1 MSNSSLVSYTQ
12 ISPNR
17 NSPRNQPISKIT
29 IHHMAGD
36 TTLQSFGA
44 SVAKTSR
51 AMSANYA
58 IDSDGNIGLFCPES
72 DRSWCSSSAW
82 NDNRAVTIEVANDG
96 GGPDWHVS
104 DAAIN
109 ALIKLCVDICQ
120 RNGMTKLEYTGTPD
134 GSLTTHRMFTATL
147 CPGPYLLSKIP
158 DIAQQVTAQLQNQET
173 DAQQYFI
180 DVMVGKCRERCTAA
194 GILPS
199 LCIAQACVESAYG
212 TSELAVN
219 ANNLFG
225 IKAGSGWSGQTYT
238 KNTQEWDGSKYITVS
253 AAFRAYDTMVAC
265 VEDYLDKITTM
276 DRYKN
281 LVGCTDIREACR
293 LIREDGWATSP
304 TYTETLL
311 DRVDKHNLTQY
322 DSVPEVPADT
332 GYQKISLDEIE
343 VPVAV
348 AMEFFAAAKKHG
360 LDNDVAYHAVDATQR
375 ISLDPTV
382 LTSSAA
388 MDFYQVAHKHG
399 LDNDVAYHAAYVK
412 EM

>member
-17 NSPRNQPISKIT
+17 NSPREQPISKIT
-29 IHHMAGD
+29 IHHMAGN

-44 SVAKTSR
+44 MVAKESR

-58 IDSDGNIGLFCPES
+58 IDSRGGIGLFCPES
-72 DRSWCSSSAW
+72 DRSWCSSSPW
-82 NDNRAVTIEVANDG
+82 NDHRAITIEVANDG
-96 GGPDWHVS
+96 GDPDWHVS
-104 DAAIN
+104 DAAI
-109 ALIKLCVDICQ
+109 ASLIELCVDICK
-120 RNGMTKLEYTGTPD
+120 RNGMTKLEYTGD
-134 GSLTTHRMFTATL
+134 QNGSLTTHRMFTNTV

-158 DIAQQVTAQLQNQET
+158 YIAQQVTARIQNGET

-180 DVMVGKCRERCTAA
+180 DVMVTKCQDRCIAA

-225 IKAGSGWSGQTYT
+225 IKAGSGWTGKTYT
-238 KNTQEWDGSKYITVS
+238 KQTQEWDGTKYITVS
-253 AAFRAYDTMVAC
+253 AAFRAYNTMVAC
-265 VEDYLDKITTM
+265 VEDYLTKLTTM
-276 DRYKN
+276 DRYAN
-281 LVGCTDIREACR
+281 LVGCTDIQEACR

-304 TYTETLL
+304 TYTETLMA
-311 DRVDKHNLTQY
+311 RVDKHDLTQY
-322 DSVPEVPADT
+322 DTVQEPPVDT

-343 VPVAV
+343 VPVMV

-360 LDNDVAYHAVDATQR
+360 LDNDVAYHAECATQR
-375 ISLDPTV
+375 ISIDPTV
-382 LTSSAA
+382 LTSAAA
-388 MDFYQVAHKHG
+388 MDFYQIARKYG
-399 LDNDVAYHAAYVK
+399 LDNDVAYHATYAK

>member
-17 NSPRNQPISKIT
+17 NSPREQPISKIT
-29 IHHMAGD
+29 IHHMAGN

-44 SVAKTSR
+44 MVAKESR

-58 IDSDGNIGLFCPES
+58 IDSRGGIGLFCPES
-72 DRSWCSSSAW
+72 DRSWCSSSPW
-82 NDNRAVTIEVANDG
+82 NDHRAITIEVANDG
-96 GGPDWHVS
+96 GDPDWHVS
-104 DAAIN
+104 DAAI
-109 ALIKLCVDICQ
+109 ASLIELCVDICK
-120 RNGMTKLEYTGTPD
+120 RNGMTKLEYTGD
-134 GSLTTHRMFTATL
+134 QNGSLTTHRMFTNTV

-158 DIAQQVTAQLQNQET
+158 YIAQQVTARIQNGET

-180 DVMVGKCRERCTAA
+180 DVMVTKCQDRCIAA

-225 IKAGSGWSGQTYT
+225 IKAGSGWTGKTYT
-238 KNTQEWDGSKYITVS
+238 KQTQEWDGTKYITVS

-265 VEDYLDKITTM
+265 VEDYLTKLTTM
-276 DRYKN
+276 DRYAN
-281 LVGCTDIREACR
+281 LVGCTDIQEACR

-304 TYTETLL
+304 TYTETLMA
-311 DRVDKHNLTQY
+311 RVDKHDLTQY
-322 DSVPEVPADT
+322 DTVQEPPVDT

-343 VPVAV
+343 VPVMV

-360 LDNDVAYHAVDATQR
+360 LDNDVAYHAECATQR

-382 LTSSAA
+382 LTSAAA
-388 MDFYQVAHKHG
+388 MDFYQVARKYG
-399 LDNDVAYHAAYVK
+399 LDNDVAYHAEYAK

>member
-1 MSNSSLVSYTQ
+1 MSNSNLVSYTQ

-82 NDNRAVTIEVANDG
+82 NDNRAITIEVANDG

-388 MDFYQVAHKHG
+388 MDFYQVARKYG
-399 LDNDVAYHAAYVK
+399 LDNDVAYHATYIDTK
-412 EM
+412 

>member
-82 NDNRAVTIEVANDG
+82 NDNRAITIEVANDG
-96 GGPDWHVS
+96 GEPDWHVS

-120 RNGMTKLEYTGTPD
+120 RNGMTKLEYTGTTD

-158 DIAQQVTAQLQNQET
+158 EIAKQVTAQLQGQAGDANQT
-173 DAQQYFI
+173 FI
-180 DVMVGKCRERCTAA
+180 DVMVGKCQDRCTAA

-212 TSELAVN
+212 TSELAVQ

-253 AAFRAYDTMVAC
+253 AVFRAYDTMVAC

-360 LDNDVAYHAVDATQR
+360 LDNDVAYHAADATQR

>member
-1 MSNSSLVSYTQ
+1 MSNSNLIVYTQ

-29 IHHMAGD
+29 IHHMAGNM
-36 TTLQSFGA
+36 TLQSFGA
-44 SVAKTSR
+44 MVAKTSR
-51 AMSANYA
+51 QMSSNYA
-58 IDSDGNIGLFCPES
+58 IDSQGNRGLYCPES
-72 DRSWCSSSAW
+72 DRSWCSSSPW
-82 NDNRAVTIEVANDG
+82 NDHRAVTIEVANDG
-96 GGPDWHVS
+96 GAPDWHVS
-104 DAAIN
+104 DAAIDS
-109 ALIKLCVDICQ
+109 LIELCVDICK
-120 RNGMTKLEYTGTPD
+120 RNGMTKLEYTGDQT
-134 GSLTTHRMFTATL
+134 GSLTTHRMFAATE

-158 DIAQQVTAQLQNQET
+158 YIAQQVTAQLQNDTT

-180 DVMVGKCRERCTAA
+180 DVMVGKCQERCTAA

-225 IKAGSGWSGQTYT
+225 IKAGNGWTGRTYT
-238 KNTQEWDGSKYITVS
+238 KQTQEWDGTKYITVS

-265 VEDYLDKITTM
+265 VEDYLDKLTTM
-276 DRYKN
+276 DRYAN
-281 LVGCTDIREACR
+281 LVGCTDIQEACR

-311 DRVDKHNLTQY
+311 ARVDKHNLTQY
-322 DSVPEVPADT
+322 DPAQT
-332 GYQKISLDEIE
+332 EPQKTEYQEICLDEVE
-343 VPVAV
+343 VPVEV
-348 AMEFFAAAKKHG
+348 AMEFYAAAKKHG
-360 LDNDVAYHAVDATQR
+360 LDNDVAYHAEYATQR
-375 ISLDPTV
+375 ISIDPTV
-382 LTSSAA
+382 LTTAAA
-388 MDFYQVAHKHG
+388 MDFYMVAKKHG

>member
-1 MSNSSLVSYTQ
+1 MSNSNLISYTQ

-29 IHHMAGD
+29 IHHMAGN

-44 SVAKTSR
+44 TVAKTSR

-72 DRSWCSSSAW
+72 DRSWCSSSEW

-96 GGPDWHVS
+96 GEPDWHVS
-104 DAAIN
+104 DDAIN
-109 ALIKLCVDICQ
+109 ALIKLCVDICK

-134 GSLTTHRMFTATL
+134 GSLTIHRMFTATL

-158 DIAQQVTAQLQNQET
+158 DIAAQVTAQLQGQAT
-173 DAQQYFI
+173 DANQTFI
-180 DVMVGKCRERCTAA
+180 DVMVTKCQDRCTVA
-194 GILPS
+194 GLLPS

-212 TSELAVN
+212 TSELAVQ

-225 IKAGSGWSGQTYT
+225 IKANNGWTGKTYT
-238 KNTQEWDGSKYITVS
+238 KQTKEWDGSKYITIS

-265 VEDYLDKITTM
+265 VEDYLSKLTTM
-276 DRYKN
+276 ERYTN
-281 LVGCTDIREACR
+281 LVGCDNINTACR

-311 DRVDKHNLTQY
+311 GVVDKYNLTQY
-322 DSVPEVPADT
+322 DQVKPET
-332 GYQKISLDEIE
+332 NTRQMISLDPVE
-343 VPVAV
+343 VTEDV
-348 AMEFFAAAKKHG
+348 AMEFYLAAKKHG
-360 LDNDVAYHAVDATQR
+360 MADDKAYHAEYTKQRISIDPTELTNAAAMDFYNVAHKYALDNDVAYHATYIDT
-375 ISLDPTV
+375 
-382 LTSSAA
+382 
-388 MDFYQVAHKHG
+388 K
-399 LDNDVAYHAAYVK
+399 
-412 EM
+412 

>member
-82 NDNRAVTIEVANDG
+82 NDNRAITIEVANDG

-399 LDNDVAYHAAYVK
+399 LDNDVAYHAEYAK

>member
-17 NSPRNQPISKIT
+17 NSPREQPISKIT
-29 IHHMAGD
+29 IHHMAGN

-44 SVAKTSR
+44 MVAKESR

-58 IDSDGNIGLFCPES
+58 IDSRGGIGLFCPES
-72 DRSWCSSSAW
+72 DRSWCSDSRW
-82 NDNRAVTIEVANDG
+82 NDHRAVTIEVANDG
-96 GGPDWHVS
+96 GDPDWHVS
-104 DAAIN
+104 DAAI
-109 ALIKLCVDICQ
+109 ASLIELCVDICK
-120 RNGMTKLEYTGTPD
+120 RNGMTKLEYTGD
-134 GSLTTHRMFTATL
+134 KNGSLTTHRMFTNTV

-158 DIAQQVTAQLQNQET
+158 YIAQQVTARLQNGET

-180 DVMVGKCRERCTAA
+180 DIMVEKCRERCIAA

-225 IKAGSGWSGQTYT
+225 IKAGSGWTGKTYT
-238 KNTQEWDGSKYITVS
+238 KQTQEWDGTQYITVS
-253 AAFRAYDTMVAC
+253 ASFRAYDTMVAC
-265 VEDYLDKITTM
+265 VEDYLTKLTTM
-276 DRYKN
+276 DRYAN
-281 LVGCTDIREACR
+281 LVGCTDIQEACR

-304 TYTETLL
+304 TYTETLMA
-311 DRVDKHNLTQY
+311 RVDKHDLTQY
-322 DSVPEVPADT
+322 DTVQEPSVDT

-343 VPVAV
+343 VPVMV

-360 LDNDVAYHAVDATQR
+360 LDNDVAYHAECATQR
-375 ISLDPTV
+375 ISLDPMV
-382 LTSSAA
+382 LTSAAA
-388 MDFYQVAHKHG
+388 MDFYQVARKYG
-399 LDNDVAYHAAYVK
+399 LDNDVAYHAEYAK

>member
-1 MSNSSLVSYTQ
+1 MSNSNLVSYTQ

-82 NDNRAVTIEVANDG
+82 NDNRAITIEVANDG
-96 GGPDWHVS
+96 GEPDWHVS

-399 LDNDVAYHAAYVK
+399 LDNDVAYHAEYAK

>member
-1 MSNSSLVSYTQ
+1 MSNSSLISYSQ

-17 NSPRNQPISKIT
+17 NSPRTEPISKIT
-29 IHHMAGD
+29 IHHMAGNL
-36 TTLQSFGA
+36 TLQSFGA
-44 SVAKTSR
+44 MVVKTSR
-51 AMSANYA
+51 QMSANYA
-58 IDSDGNIGLFCPES
+58 IDSQGNIGLFCPES
-72 DRSWCSSSAW
+72 DRSWCSSSPW
-82 NDNRAVTIEVANDG
+82 NDHRAVTIEVANDG
-96 GGPDWHVS
+96 GEPDWHVS
-104 DAAIN
+104 DAAI
-109 ALIKLCVDICQ
+109 ASLINLCVDICK
-120 RNGMTKLEYTGTPD
+120 RNGMTKLEYTGTKD
-134 GSLTTHRMFTATL
+134 GSLTTHRMFAATL

-311 DRVDKHNLTQY
+311 ARVDKHNLTQY

-343 VPVAV
+343 VPVMV

-360 LDNDVAYHAVDATQR
+360 LDNDVAYHAECATQR
-375 ISLDPTV
+375 ISIDPTV

>member
-82 NDNRAVTIEVANDG
+82 NDNRAITIEVANDG
-96 GGPDWHVS
+96 GGSDWHVS

-109 ALIKLCVDICQ
+109 ALIKLCVDVCQ

-399 LDNDVAYHAAYVK
+399 LDNDVAYHATYIDTK
-412 EM
+412 

>member
-17 NSPRNQPISKIT
+17 NSPRTEPISKIT
-29 IHHMAGD
+29 IHHMAGNL
-36 TTLQSFGA
+36 TLSSFGA
-44 SVAKTSR
+44 LVAKESR

-58 IDSDGNIGLFCPES
+58 IDSRGGIGLFCPES
-72 DRSWCSSSAW
+72 DRSWCSDSRW
-82 NDNRAVTIEVANDG
+82 NDHRAITIEVANDG
-96 GGPDWHVS
+96 GDPDWHVS
-104 DAAIN
+104 DAAI
-109 ALIKLCVDICQ
+109 ASLIELCVDICK
-120 RNGMTKLEYTGTPD
+120 RNGMTKLEYTGD
-134 GSLTTHRMFTATL
+134 QNGSLTTHRMFTNTV

-158 DIAQQVTAQLQNQET
+158 YIAQQVTARLQNGET

-180 DVMVGKCRERCTAA
+180 DVMVTKCQDRCIAA

-212 TSELAVN
+212 TSELAVQ

-225 IKAGSGWSGQTYT
+225 IKAGSGWAGRTYT
-238 KNTQEWDGSKYITVS
+238 KQTQEWDGSKYITVS

-265 VEDYLDKITTM
+265 VEDYLTKLTTM
-276 DRYKN
+276 DRYAN
-281 LVGCTDIREACR
+281 LVGCTDIQEACR

-304 TYTETLL
+304 NYTETLMA
-311 DRVDKHNLTQY
+311 RVDKHDLTQY
-322 DSVPEVPADT
+322 DTVQEPSVNT

-343 VPVAV
+343 VPVMV

-360 LDNDVAYHAVDATQR
+360 LDNDVAYHAECATQR
-375 ISLDPTV
+375 ISIDPTV
-382 LTSSAA
+382 LTSAAA
-388 MDFYQVAHKHG
+388 MDFYQVARKYG
-399 LDNDVAYHAAYVK
+399 LDNDVAYHATYAK

>member
-1 MSNSSLVSYTQ
+1 MSNSNLVSYTQ

-158 DIAQQVTAQLQNQET
+158 YIAQQVTARLQNGET

-180 DVMVGKCRERCTAA
+180 DIMVEKCRERCIAA

-225 IKAGSGWSGQTYT
+225 IKAGNGWTGKTYT
-238 KNTQEWDGSKYITVS
+238 KQTQEWDGTQYITVGAS
-253 AAFRAYDTMVAC
+253 FRAYDTMVAC
-265 VEDYLDKITTM
+265 VEDYLTKLTTM

-304 TYTETLL
+304 TYTETLMA
-311 DRVDKHNLTQY
+311 RVDKHNLTQY

>member
-82 NDNRAVTIEVANDG
+82 NDNRAITIEVANDG

-212 TSELAVN
+212 TSELAVQ

-253 AAFRAYDTMVAC
+253 AVFRAYDTMVAC

>member
-1 MSNSSLVSYTQ
+1 MSNSNLVSYTQ

-82 NDNRAVTIEVANDG
+82 NDNRAITIEVANDG
-96 GGPDWHVS
+96 GEPDWHVS

-360 LDNDVAYHAVDATQR
+360 LDNDVAYHAADATQR

-399 LDNDVAYHAAYVK
+399 LDNDVAYHAEYAK